1 MIVYREF
8 LPHMRGGERGDRPLN
23 PQGMRRGMVRNWSA
37 TFRKGNPIYQLN
49 ILASVTVDSVE
60 DRFVEHVGL
69 DVRTVRVLRLI
80 GDNPGITFADITVMG
95 ALERSLASRLIQN
108 LVRGGQIERRN
119 FKSDARRFGLY
130 ITEAGQE
137 ARSRADALTDIG
149 LKLLFAKLD
158 PVEVSA
164 FVATMGKLADWIDS
178 DEFEQRFDDAF
189 GSVRFDDHPREA

>member
-1 MIVYREF
+1 
-8 LPHMRGGERGDRPLN
+8 
-23 PQGMRRGMVRNWSA
+23 MVRNWSA